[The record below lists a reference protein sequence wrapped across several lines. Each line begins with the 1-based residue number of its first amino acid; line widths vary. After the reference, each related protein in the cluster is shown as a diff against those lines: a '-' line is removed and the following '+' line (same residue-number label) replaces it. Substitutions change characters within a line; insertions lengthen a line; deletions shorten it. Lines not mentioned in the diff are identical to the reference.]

1 MSIRVSM
8 MATYVAVILI
18 SMILLSIYI
27 IGALSENLYNS
38 ERVKLFAKAN
48 IISDLIETSEDITD
62 DTRININRILSG
74 SNIRSI
80 IVAPDLRVCLDTNED
95 SDLIGKVVIREA
107 INKSIRDKEE
117 ASAITAADD
126 DGASIMSVAVPLISG
141 GESCGAVYLAESLAD
156 ADMTIS
162 NIRRNLVFFAV
173 LISVLVAILS
183 LGLSLMTTSPIDNF
197 IAVSKEFSKGNFNVK
212 AKEKGPAELV
222 EMAKA
227 LNYMSAELDDYEENR
242 KKFVSDV
249 SHELK
254 TPLATIKLICDS
266 IVSADE
272 PDPSMTREFLGDL
285 SDEVDRL
292 TRIVERL
299 LTLTKMD
306 SNKNNA
312 SLSPV
317 DFVVMLSAVIRKLTP
332 NAEAKNIVLYS
343 DYLVEA
349 LAPMMLDYDKIWE
362 AVYNIVDNAIKYTP
376 EGGFVKLGL
385 ELKGKTVSVK
395 VEDNGPGIPD
405 SDKERIFDRFYR
417 LDDSRA
423 RDTGGTG
430 LGLAIAREAVVLH
443 GGDITVSDSPEGGS
457 IFAVSLPYSAN
468 EIQENGGGV
477 GYAQ

>member
-1 MSIRVSM
+1 M

-18 SMILLSIYI
+18 SMVLLSVYI
-27 IGALSENLYNS
+27 LSTLTDSLYKS
-38 ERVKLFAKAN
+38 ERGNLFAKAN
-48 IISDLIETSEDITD
+48 IISDLIETTDDITESTGD
-62 DTRININRILSG
+62 AVEQILSG

-80 IVAPDLRVCLDTNED
+80 IVNPDYRVILDTNED
-95 SDLIGKVVIREA
+95 SDIIGKVMVREA
-107 INKSIRDKEE
+107 LTNCIKTGEQAHAVMENN
-117 ASAITAADD
+117 
-126 DGASIMSVAVPLISG
+126 DGMVMMSVAVPLVSHGIKV
-141 GESCGAVYLAESLAD
+141 GAVYLVESLYET
-156 ADMTIS
+156 DMTVKG
-162 NIRRNLVFFAV
+162 IRANLIIFAV
-173 LISVLVAILS
+173 IISILIAMLS
-183 LGLSLMTTSPIDNF
+183 FSLSAMTTAPINNF
-197 IAVSKEFSKGNFNVK
+197 IAVSKEISKGNFNMK

-227 LNYMSAELDDYEENR
+227 LNYMSTELDEYEQNR

-266 IVSADE
+266 IVMTDNPE
-272 PDPSMTREFLGDL
+272 PEMIQDFLGDM

-306 SNKNNA
+306 SA
-312 SLSPV
+312 QVTPSASPV
-317 DFVVMLSAVIRKLTP
+317 DFVVMLNAVVRKLTP
-332 NAEAKNIVLYS
+332 NAEAKNIALFADYS
-343 DYLVEA
+343 VDA
-349 LAPMMLDYDKIWE
+349 LEPMLLDYDKIWE

-385 ELKGKTVSVK
+385 SLSGKTVSVT

-405 SDKERIFDRFYR
+405 SDKERIFERFYR

-430 LGLAIAREAVVLH
+430 LGLAIAKEAVVLH
-443 GGDITVSDSPEGGS
+443 GGEIVIKDAEDGGS
-457 IFAVSLPYSAN
+457 VFVINLPYSGNLA
-468 EIQENGGGV
+468 
-477 GYAQ
+477 